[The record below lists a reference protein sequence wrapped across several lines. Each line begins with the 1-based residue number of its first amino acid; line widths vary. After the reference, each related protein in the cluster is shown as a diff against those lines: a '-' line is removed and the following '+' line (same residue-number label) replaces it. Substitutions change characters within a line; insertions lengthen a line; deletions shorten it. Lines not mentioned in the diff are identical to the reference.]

1 MADDLFPKND
11 PTGESY
17 SAASIEILEGLEP
30 VRKRPGMYI
39 GGTDERALHH
49 LVAEILD
56 NSMDEAVAGHAT
68 RIEVELHPD
77 YSVTI
82 RDNGRGIP
90 IDPHP
95 KFPDRSALEVI
106 LCTLHAGGKFSGDAY
121 QTSGGLHG
129 VGASVVNALSDSM
142 IVQVARNREL
152 WEQRFSRGIP
162 QGPVEKLGPTPNR
175 RGTTVTFHA
184 DEEIFGHHRFRPS
197 RLLRMV
203 KSKAYLFSGVEIRWK
218 SGVEDGDTP
227 MEATFHFPGGL
238 ADYLAETLSG
248 TTTYA
253 DRPFAGNVDFKERFN
268 TPGKVDWAINWT
280 PSRDGFIQSYC
291 NTVPTP
297 EGGTHEAGFWSAILK
312 GIRAYG
318 ELVNNKKAGQI
329 TRDDLLTGGCAL
341 VSCFIREPEFV
352 GQTKDRLA
360 TTEAARLVEGAV
372 RDHFDNWLAADTKS
386 AGAILDFLVLRA
398 EERLR
403 RRQEKETARKSAT
416 KKLRLPGKLVDCS
429 ATNREGTELFIVEGD
444 SAGGSAKM
452 ARERRTQALLPL
464 RGKILNVLGAA
475 SSKLGSN
482 QEINDLCQALGVGM
496 GTRFNVDDLR
506 YDKIIIMTDADV
518 DGAHIASLLM
528 TFFFTQMR
536 PLIDKGHLY
545 LACPP
550 LYRLTQGPKRIY
562 VSDDAEKEVMLA
574 KGLGG
579 KGKIDVQRFKGLGEM
594 DAKDL
599 KDTTMNPATRK
610 LIRVSID
617 EEEGGSTGDLVERLM
632 GKKPE
637 LRFQYIQENARFVE
651 ELDV

>member
-1 MADDLFPKND
+1 MANDLLAQQGD
-11 PTGESY
+11 QSY
-17 SAASIEILEGLEP
+17 DASSIEVLEGLEP

-49 LVAEILD
+49 MVAEILD
-56 NSMDEAVAGHAT
+56 NSMDEAVAGHAN
-68 RIEVELHPD
+68 RIEVELNED
-77 YSVTI
+77 YSVTV

-90 IDPHP
+90 TDPHP
-95 KFPDRSALEVI
+95 KFPGKSALEVI
-106 LCTLHAGGKFSGDAY
+106 LCTLHAGGKISGKAY

-142 IVQVARNREL
+142 VVQVARNKEL
-152 WEQRFSRGIP
+152 VEQRFSRGIP
-162 QGPVEKLGPTPNR
+162 LTGVEKVGAAPNR
-175 RGTTVTFHA
+175 RGTSVTFHA
-184 DEEIFGHHRFRPS
+184 DAEIFGHHKFKPA
-197 RLLRMV
+197 RLMKMV
-203 KSKAYLFSGVEIRWK
+203 RSKAYLFSGVEIRWK
-218 SGVEDGDTP
+218 TAINDGETP
-227 MEATFHFPGGL
+227 QEAVFHFPGGL
-238 ADYLAETLSG
+238 ADYLKETLGAAS
-248 TTTYA
+248 TYA
-253 DRPFAGNVDFKERFN
+253 VQPFAGTVDFNEKFN
-268 TPGKVDWAINWT
+268 TPGKVEWAINWT

-297 EGGTHEAGFWSAILK
+297 EGGTHEAGFWAAILK

-318 ELVNNKKAGQI
+318 ELANNRKAKDI
-329 TRDDLLTGGCAL
+329 TREDLITGGCAL
-341 VSCFIREPEFV
+341 VSCFIAEPEFV

-360 TTEAARLVEGAV
+360 TTEAQRLVENSV
-372 RDHFDNWLAADTKS
+372 RDHFDNWLAADPKS

-398 EERLR
+398 EERMR
-403 RRQEKETARKSAT
+403 RRQEKETQRKTAT

-452 ARERRTQALLPL
+452 ARDRKTQALLPL

-475 SSKLGSN
+475 SSKLGTN
-482 QEINDLCQALGVGM
+482 QEISDLTQALGVSL
-496 GTRFNVDDLR
+496 GTKFNIDDLR

-536 PLIDKGHLY
+536 PMIDTGHLY

-550 LYRLTQGPKRIY
+550 LFRLTQGAKRVYCI
-562 VSDDAEKEVMLA
+562 DEAERDEWLA

-579 KGKIDVQRFKGLGEM
+579 KGKIDVSRFKGLGEM

-599 KDTTMNPATRK
+599 KETTMDPKSRK

-617 EEEGGSTGDLVERLM
+617 EDEPGETGDLVERLM

-637 LRFQYIQENARFVE
+637 KRFEYIQENARFVE